1 MQEPAL
7 DCALRLRAA
16 LDGDQ
21 PLHKTLIFSSA
32 EAACDELRWMVDVPW
47 PGEAEDLMDFR
58 RRIQV
63 IQDDPGKISVIMW
76 LNMSKQS
83 YSSTIFND
91 RVEASCRFLMI
102 LTYSYST
109 KAIQSFVVV
118 LAYTASHIGQSL
130 GFVSFVL
137 VSIQVLRGIS
147 VFKRQGAAHLN
158 LRPFKVDR

>member
-1 MQEPAL
+1 
-7 DCALRLRAA
+7 
-16 LDGDQ
+16 
-21 PLHKTLIFSSA
+21 
-32 EAACDELRWMVDVPW
+32 
-47 PGEAEDLMDFR
+47 MDFR
-58 RRIQV
+58 KRIQV
-63 IQDDPGKISVIMW
+63 IQDDPGKISIIMC
-76 LNMSKQS
+76 LNMSKP
-83 YSSTIFND
+83 YSSTIFDD
-91 RVEASCRFLMI
+91 RVEAFCRFLMI

-130 GFVSFVL
+130 GFVGFVL